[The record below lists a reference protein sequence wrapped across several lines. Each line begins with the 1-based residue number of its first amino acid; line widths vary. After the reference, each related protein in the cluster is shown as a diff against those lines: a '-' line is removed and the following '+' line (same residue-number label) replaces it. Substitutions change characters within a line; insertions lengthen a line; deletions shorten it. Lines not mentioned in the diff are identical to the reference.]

1 MDYQNEFQRN
11 QINISISIFST
22 GQQFY
27 ICVSII
33 NNMDYMKNTVYQYS
47 KLMLAPLGY
56 HFIKKQYK
64 YVMNELSGS
73 GESVFMCGN
82 FQQMHDWHSI
92 EKIPSSFVDVVTSG
106 NTVSNINLQYACFA
120 TFIIISKIYLCA
132 YNKFSII
139 IITSVCCMYLQMLFP
154 SIYLQVLSSWR
165 TVLQFY
171 LHCLD
176 AMGWWLQ
183 CSNRPSLLHSVLVW
197 CSDEV
202 MYLHVEET
210 PRVYSGFPGC
220 K

>member
-1 MDYQNEFQRN
+1 
-11 QINISISIFST
+11 
-22 GQQFY
+22 
-27 ICVSII
+27 
-33 NNMDYMKNTVYQYS
+33 
-47 KLMLAPLGY
+47 
-56 HFIKKQYK
+56 
-64 YVMNELSGS
+64 MNELSGS

-92 EKIPSSFVDVVTSG
+92 EKIPSSFVDVFTSG
-106 NTVSNINLQYACFA
+106 DTLSNINRQYACFA
-120 TFIIISKIYLCA
+120 TFIIISMLQLCA
-132 YNKFSII
+132 CNKFSIT
-139 IITSVCCMYLQMLFP
+139 IITSVCCMYLLMLFP
-154 SIYLQVLSSWR
+154 SIYLQLLSSWR

-176 AMGWWLQ
+176 AMVAPMQ